1 MADVAGRDPGPVR
14 VHIVVGPGREDV
26 GRVPSLRDGVNL
38 HRIAAGQGKAGQY
51 LRVLIGLA
59 DRCGFKDVLVLDEE
73 DIREVMKLDLGW
85 DDEKVGVVLAAVIL
99 DARGTTTAD
108 FWKDGSPIIQVSRRF
123 QGPRTKI
130 LLRHTLVVA
139 DDVARAEILAP

>member
-1 MADVAGRDPGPVR
+1 
-14 VHIVVGPGREDV
+14 
-26 GRVPSLRDGVNL
+26 
-38 HRIAAGQGKAGQY
+38 
-51 LRVLIGLA
+51 
-59 DRCGFKDVLVLDEE
+59 VLVLDEE
-73 DIREVMKLDLGW
+73 DIREVMKLDLGR

-108 FWKDGSPIIQVSRRF
+108 FWKDGSPIIRVSRRF

-139 DDVARAEILAP
+139 DETCRPG